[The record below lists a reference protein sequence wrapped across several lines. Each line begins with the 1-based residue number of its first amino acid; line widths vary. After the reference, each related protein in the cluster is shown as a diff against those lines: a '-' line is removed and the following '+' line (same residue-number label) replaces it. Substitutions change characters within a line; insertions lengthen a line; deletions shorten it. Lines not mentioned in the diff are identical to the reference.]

1 MKKKKPSLLNENDVF
16 NLKQIDWALNQNEE
30 ESVSQASLR
39 YGDMPDEDLLRPA
52 QKAHESLCKDNPKLD
67 SESLNIW
74 RNELIE
80 DSNLF
85 RLDKIMIDAVKE
97 AKAIFDSKIS

>member
-67 SESLNIW
+67 SESLSYGVTN
-74 RNELIE
+74 
-80 DSNLF
+80 
-85 RLDKIMIDAVKE
+85 
-97 AKAIFDSKIS
+97 